1 METQNELITEVQKST
16 VEPTT
21 ASMLIESFNPLF
33 QQAKIWKE
41 KAEQLIVTDENQ
53 IDKMNDARD
62 ARLALKKI
70 RVEADHLRKKLKE
83 DSLRYGK
90 AVQGVYNVIEFL
102 ISPIEKHLEEQ
113 ERFVEI
119 KASREKQMRTEQ
131 RIEILN
137 SLGFANSNAVADMDD
152 ESFNIYLLGIKK
164 RAADALAEAKQRL
177 NEEAEQKKK
186 EDFEREKIRIENEI
200 LKAQA
205 KEKEKLANDER
216 KKQAEILATEKARA
230 KIEQDKQDKL
240 MQEQRKEAAEAKAN
254 QDALLEKERA
264 EKWKLQEQIRVQKEK
279 EKTEAERIEREAE
292 VALNM
297 GDKEKFE
304 LWLSQISDAEIIPVF
319 KSKKYNVLHFEV
331 LNLIEKIT
339 ELGK

>member
-33 QQAKIWKE
+33 QQAKTWKE

-119 KASREKQMRTEQ
+119 KA
-131 RIEILN
+131 
-137 SLGFANSNAVADMDD
+137 FW
-152 ESFNIYLLGIKK
+152 
-164 RAADALAEAKQRL
+164 
-177 NEEAEQKKK
+177 KKK
-186 EDFEREKIRIENEI
+186 E
-200 LKAQA
+200 LKNGNFKNRSAF
-205 KEKEKLANDER
+205 KKKR
-216 KKQAEILATEKARA
+216 KKQK
-230 KIEQDKQDKL
+230 
-240 MQEQRKEAAEAKAN
+240 
-254 QDALLEKERA
+254 
-264 EKWKLQEQIRVQKEK
+264 QKE
-279 EKTEAERIEREAE
+279 
-292 VALNM
+292 
-297 GDKEKFE
+297 
-304 LWLSQISDAEIIPVF
+304 
-319 KSKKYNVLHFEV
+319 
-331 LNLIEKIT
+331 
-339 ELGK
+339 